1 MLKWDHLKSQCIIQ
15 VVTCLMLII
24 CQRWDIST
32 FAVWHFTTVVWREPW
47 KGLQWCLHQMI
58 THQSM
63 YKLKSSSQV
72 AQETINSPV
81 KAKTTTARPP
91 AADTR
96 LSEGEEYFEKKE
108 REMSHRAQAQ
118 PYSRCIYY
126 LLLWHFYCEEVQVA
140 PDSPEQK
147 KYFSLEAAK
156 LADVVKHLEGYKLV
170 LSNWCTLMTW
180 CVDMMIITEDQW
192 TTQIYLLMF
201 QSRLTSSNLF
211 LDVSFTSS

>member
-32 FAVWHFTTVVWREPW
+32 FAVWHFTSVVWREPW

-126 LLLWHFYCEEVQVA
+126 LLLWHFYCDEVQVA
-140 PDSPEQK
+140 VTG
-147 KYFSLEAAK
+147 L
-156 LADVVKHLEGYKLV
+156 
-170 LSNWCTLMTW
+170 TW
-180 CVDMMIITEDQW
+180 AEERFFFGSCQTGRCSQAPGRIQTGIV
-192 TTQIYLLMF
+192 
-201 QSRLTSSNLF
+201 
-211 LDVSFTSS
+211 